1 VSHIRRGFLIG
12 GFSTLVAVVLYKWP
26 QSDPIDVLSKRL
38 RALFP
43 EIVAAAPILRGIS
56 ELAPLRGD
64 RTALADSIFS
74 PDLVTAV
81 NSTVPETMDFLVR
94 AVDRDFAD
102 GRLVVIKG
110 WTLSQTEARLL
121 AFIAADG
128 T

>member
-1 VSHIRRGFLIG
+1 MSHIRRGFLIG
-12 GFSTLVAVVLYKWP
+12 GFCTLVAAILYKWP

-64 RTALADSIFS
+64 RAALADSIFS

-81 NSTVPETMDFLVR
+81 NSAVPETMDFLVR
-94 AVDRDFAD
+94 AVDRDFAN

-110 WTLSQTEARLL
+110 WTLSQTEVRLL